1 MKVISVSDWDAN
13 MNDMLRGRNEHEIYD
28 MGYGV
33 NDIYIENENK
43 HLRDNAPLFKF
54 CPWCGREV
62 KEKSE

>member
-1 MKVISVSDWDAN
+1 MSNTHDTGKCRLFHCAKC
-13 MNDMLRGRNEHEIYD
+13 
-28 MGYGV
+28 GYGV